1 MVESKGEM
9 REYYY
14 ERAYPEFNGWRVA
27 IDKEVEEVRLVF
39 MEEMED
45 MKKNSKKMKREEF
58 ILYSSYSD
66 FFGESTKKDATKK
79 VARNEKQMSSEDSK
93 KRKQTP

>member
-39 MEEMED
+39 MEEMEE
-45 MKKNSKKMKREEF
+45 MKTNAQKMQREEF
-58 ILYSSYSD
+58 ILCPSHSD
-66 FFGESTKKDATKK
+66 FFGERTKKEATMNL
-79 VARNEKQMSSEDSK
+79 ARDEKQKSSGDSK
-93 KRKQTP
+93 KCKQPP